1 MCDRDLENGVAAMDE
16 EKGGQSDAYLRRT
29 KIENDNAHLE
39 PSRWWFLA
47 SVFPMIAGTIGP
59 IASAFSICALVSPW
73 RQHLLPGQQPDQAH
87 YIPDPVWLTAIN
99 AVQLGIAIVSNLF
112 LLFNMARRVR
122 FSIAQPITIVGWYF
136 SAVCLICLTST
147 GAKPLTEGLG
157 FPQDEMI
164 WSQSFY
170 YGIWSA
176 ILYFIVASLMS
187 ITFWGACA
195 GHYPKDFILSLSQ
208 RTLMLQTI
216 LVLLYLHVGATVFA
230 AIEGWGYLDTLYWAD
245 VTLFTIGFGDFEP
258 STNLGRALTIP
269 YAIVGII
276 SLGLVIEAV
285 RGLTLDG
292 GKRRVLARMEEKKR
306 RRLVRKIAKRGGD
319 EILEPIQDEILEPIQ
334 EEPDSPRSQA
344 DFDFPRAQ
352 TNKTDKTNQT
362 DKTDKSIRSEF
373 ERRKAEFA
381 LMRKIQAKTA
391 TRRKWMALGVSG
403 LVWLVFW
410 MVGAVIFMQA
420 EKPYQDWTYFQAF
433 YFCFIAYTTI
443 GYGDLTPVSNAGRS
457 FFVFWSLMALPTITV
472 LISHAGSTVIKIV
485 RDSTIRLGNVTILPG
500 EDAFS
505 SSLKHMISRMTL
517 GRAYKTYYESTNP
530 NMMLDAP
537 KNNIKRIAEFMEQ
550 LEDDD
555 LSDIERERDN
565 ANDGGEDFGGDHGK
579 ETRKR
584 GRPER
589 LDSTASNFTSR
600 VRRSLSRIRN
610 HERKLPT
617 GPDFHFLLI
626 SEIQAVAKHRKESKS
641 YNYSFDEW
649 AWYLKLIGEDEHNPL
664 THGKAK
670 IKGKKPT
677 GDYEREEIVKWSWV
691 GHRSPLMGSQSES
704 DWILEK
710 LVDRLQQSL
719 SAESQRLKAEN
730 KSQRRKRRGT
740 FDDYAM

>member
-1 MCDRDLENGVAAMDE
+1 MSDRDLENGLPVDDE
-16 EKGGQSDAYLRRT
+16 EPKSDQSDAYLRRT
-29 KIENDNAHLE
+29 RIENDNAHLE

-59 IASAFSICALVSPW
+59 VASAFSICALVSPW
-73 RQHLLPGQQPDQAH
+73 RQHLLPGQEPDQAH
-87 YIPDPVWLTAIN
+87 YIPDPAWLTAIN
-99 AVQLGIAIVSNLF
+99 AVQLGIAVISNLF

-136 SAVCLICLTST
+136 SAACLISLTST
-147 GAKPLTEGLG
+147 GAKPLVEGLD
-157 FPQDEMI
+157 FPADEMI
-164 WSQSFY
+164 WSQAFY
-170 YGIWSA
+170 YGIWAA

-187 ITFWGACA
+187 ITFWGAIA

-230 AIEGWGYLDTLYWAD
+230 AIEGWGYLDSVYWAD
-245 VTLFTIGFGDFEP
+245 VTLFTIGFGDFAPE
-258 STNLGRALTIP
+258 TNLGKALVIP

-306 RRLVRKIAKRGGD
+306 RKLVRKISKRGGD
-319 EILEPIQDEILEPIQ
+319 EILEPIQ
-334 EEPDSPRSQA
+334 EEPGL
-344 DFDFPRAQ
+344 PRA
-352 TNKTDKTNQT
+352 QT
-362 DKTDKSIRSEF
+362 DKTDKTDQSISNEF

-391 TRRKWMALGVSG
+391 TRRKWMALGISA

-420 EKPYQDWTYFQAF
+420 EKRYQDWTYFQAF

-443 GYGDLTPVSNAGRS
+443 GYGDFTPVSNAGRS

-500 EDAFS
+500 EDAYA

-517 GRAYKTYYESTNP
+517 GKAYSTHYDSPNP
-530 NMMLDAP
+530 SMVLEAP
-537 KNNIKRIAEFMEQ
+537 QNNIKRIADFMEQ

-565 ANDGGEDFGGDHGK
+565 ANDSGEDFGGE
-579 ETRKR
+579 ETRRR
-584 GRPER
+584 GRSDR
-589 LDSTASNFTSR
+589 LDSTASNFTAK

-626 SEIQAVAKHRKESKS
+626 SEIQAVAKHRKENKT
-641 YNYSFDEW
+641 YTYSFDEW
-649 AWYLKLIGEDEHNPL
+649 AWYLKLIGEDEHDPS

-670 IKGKKPT
+670 IKGKRPAK
-677 GDYEREEIVKWSWV
+677 DAAREEIVKWSWV

-730 KSQRRKRRGT
+730 KKQRRKRRDGLG
-740 FDDYAM
+740 DYAM

>member
-1 MCDRDLENGVAAMDE
+1 MGDRGDETNGAVADE
-16 EKGGQSDAYLRRT
+16 EAKGDQPDAYLRRT

-47 SVFPMIAGTIGP
+47 SVFPMIAGTIAP
-59 IASAFSICALVSPW
+59 VASAFSICALVAPW
-73 RQHLLPGQQPDQAH
+73 RQHLSPGQQPDQAP
-87 YIPDPVWLTAIN
+87 YIPDPAWLTAIN
-99 AVQLGIAIVSNLF
+99 AVQLAIAVISNLF

-136 SAVCLICLTST
+136 SSICLICLTSM
-147 GAKPLTEGLG
+147 GAGPLTEGLD
-157 FPQDEMI
+157 FPVDEMI

-176 ILYFIVASLMS
+176 TLYFIVATLMS
-187 ITFWGACA
+187 LTFWGANA

-216 LVLLYLHVGATVFA
+216 MVLIYLHVGATVFA
-230 AIEGWGYLDTLYWAD
+230 AIEGWGFLDTVYWAD
-245 VTLFTIGFGDFEP
+245 VTLFTIGFGDFTP
-258 STNLGRALTIP
+258 QTTLGQALVIP

-285 RGLTLDG
+285 RNLTLDG
-292 GKRRVLARMEEKKR
+292 GKRRVLARIEEKKR
-306 RRLVRKIAKRGGD
+306 RRFVRKIARRGGD
-319 EILEPIQDEILEPIQ
+319 EILEPIQ
-334 EEPDSPRSQA
+334 EEPGFSREQ
-344 DFDFPRAQ
+344 
-352 TNKTDKTNQT
+352 
-362 DKTDKSIRSEF
+362 TDKSISSEF
-373 ERRKAEFA
+373 ERRKAEFT
-381 LMRKIQAKTA
+381 LMRKIQAKAA
-391 TRRKWMALGVSG
+391 TRRKWMALGVSA

-410 MVGAVIFMQA
+410 MVGALVFMQA
-420 EKPYQDWTYFQAF
+420 EKRYQDWTYFEAF
-433 YFCFIAYTTI
+433 YFSFIAYTTI
-443 GYGDLTPVSNAGRS
+443 GYGNFAPVSNAGRS

-500 EDAFS
+500 EDAYLA
-505 SSLKHMISRMTL
+505 SLKHMISRMTL
-517 GRAYKTYYESTNP
+517 GKMYKTHYESPNP
-530 NMMLDAP
+530 TMILDAP

-550 LEDDD
+550 LEEDD

-565 ANDGGEDFGGDHGK
+565 REDNGEDNGEDTEENTGEDSEE
-579 ETRKR
+579 ETRER
-584 GRPER
+584 GRPWRER
-589 LDSTASNFTSR
+589 AESTATTFTTK

-617 GPDFHFLLI
+617 GPDFYFLLI
-626 SEIQAVAKHRKESKS
+626 SEIQAVAKHRKDNKQ
-641 YNYSFDEW
+641 YTYSFDEW
-649 AWYLKLIGEDEHNPL
+649 AWYLKLIGEDEHDPS

-670 IKGKKPT
+670 IKGKKPAPDP
-677 GDYEREEIVKWSWV
+677 GREEVVKWSWV

-710 LVDRLQQSL
+710 LVDRLQESL

-730 KSQRRKRRGT
+730 REARRKRRDTT
-740 FDDYAM
+740 FGDYTM

>member
-1 MCDRDLENGVAAMDE
+1 
-16 EKGGQSDAYLRRT
+16 
-29 KIENDNAHLE
+29 
-39 PSRWWFLA
+39 
-47 SVFPMIAGTIGP
+47 
-59 IASAFSICALVSPW
+59 
-73 RQHLLPGQQPDQAH
+73 
-87 YIPDPVWLTAIN
+87 
-99 AVQLGIAIVSNLF
+99 
-112 LLFNMARRVR
+112 
-122 FSIAQPITIVGWYF
+122 
-136 SAVCLICLTST
+136 
-147 GAKPLTEGLG
+147 
-157 FPQDEMI
+157 
-164 WSQSFY
+164 
-170 YGIWSA
+170 
-176 ILYFIVASLMS
+176 MS
-187 ITFWGACA
+187 ITFWGALA

-230 AIEGWGYLDTLYWAD
+230 AIEGWGYLDSVYWAD

-285 RGLTLDG
+285 RSLTLDG

-306 RRLVRKIAKRGGD
+306 RRFVRKISKGGGD
-319 EILEPIQDEILEPIQ
+319 EILEPIK
-334 EEPDSPRSQA
+334 EEPESPRSQA
-344 DFDFPRAQ
+344 EPDFPDFPRAQ
-352 TNKTDKTNQT
+352 TDKTDRTDKT
-362 DKTDKSIRSEF
+362 DKTDKSISSEF

-381 LMRKIQAKTA
+381 MMRKIQAKTA
-391 TRRKWMALGVSG
+391 TRRKWMALGISA

-410 MVGAVIFMQA
+410 MVGAVVFQQA
-420 EKPYQDWTYFQAF
+420 EKRYQNWTYFEAF
-433 YFCFIAYTTI
+433 YFSFIAYTTI
-443 GYGDLTPVSNAGRS
+443 GYGDLVPVSNAGRS

-500 EDAFS
+500 EDTFS
-505 SSLKHMISRMTL
+505 SSFKHMISRMTL
-517 GRAYKTYYESTNP
+517 GKAYATYYESPNP
-530 NMMLDAP
+530 TMVLEAP
-537 KNNIKRIAEFMEQ
+537 KNNIKRIADFMEQ
-550 LEDDD
+550 LEEDD

-565 ANDGGEDFGGDHGK
+565 ANDSGEDFGGDHGK
-579 ETRKR
+579 KTRKR
-584 GRPER
+584 GRPDR
-589 LDSTASNFTSR
+589 LDSTASNFTTQ

-626 SEIQAVAKHRKESKS
+626 SEIQAVAKHRKENKS

-649 AWYLKLIGEDEHNPL
+649 AWYLKLIGEDEHSAL

-670 IKGKKPT
+670 IKGKKPAEDS
-677 GDYEREEIVKWSWV
+677 GREEIVRWSWV

-719 SAESQRLKAEN
+719 SAESQRQKAEN
-730 KSQRRKRRGT
+730 KAQRRKRRESAFG
-740 FDDYAM
+740 DDYAM